1 MEGLDFGKI
10 FAHVAHLE
18 VISILLAFAASK
30 GFKLYQID
38 VKNAFLNGVIQ
49 EKVFVSS
56 LQILRTPSI
65 LIECTR
71 FQRLCTSLS
80 KRCEHGMLGLRL
92 FC

>member
-1 MEGLDFGKI
+1 MEGLDFGKT

-18 VISILLAFAASK
+18 AISILLAFAVSN
-30 GFKLYQID
+30 GFKLYQIY

-56 LQILRTPSI
+56 PQILRTPSI

-71 FQRLCTSLS
+71 FQKLCTGLN
-80 KRCEHGMLGLRL
+80 KHCEHDMLGLRL